1 MSIKTTGIWI
11 ASVIAAGAI
20 GWYAAM
26 EVNRGPAFKDEQ
38 DAYERF
44 SNAMTLTD
52 SMEREEVV
60 AKLVRR
66 LTPET
71 LPGAIRALQDDVVD
85 VYNNDLRMIMWYWAQ
100 QDPRGML
107 QTLGTWPEVRVQ
119 RMAAGEAV
127 AAVLRKEGYDAAHAL
142 FEELPTH
149 QRDAAIPSLVLAYL
163 ETGSTPNLIELIE
176 SYQSRDE
183 RDLVAGIVVG
193 QILYLNGPQALA
205 DWVESLPA
213 GQGSKNDLKPVAFR
227 AAQTELLRR
236 DKLEFL
242 ETWLD
247 KIADEPWAAGA
258 RRGVAVNLVKREPLK
273 AIEWVQK
280 LTPEQGH
287 DEILAETLRGFAS
300 YDRIGALEW
309 LRQQKDDPQFD
320 AGFARL
326 SYEFARRDP
335 SISIE
340 LADRVHSPEMFEHL
354 CKSLALEWKDLG
366 EDIRPKWMGKLDELE
381 ARHAAMAK
389 ATPAKAAA
397 PTAAAAPAASAAS
410 AAKKP

>member
-1 MSIKTTGIWI
+1 MSIKTTGI
-11 ASVIAAGAI
+11 AIAALAAGGAI
-20 GWYAAM
+20 GWFAAM

-52 SMEREEVV
+52 SMERTEIV

-71 LPGAIRALQDDVVD
+71 LPGAVRALKDDVVD

-107 QTLGTWPEVRVQ
+107 QEMQTWPEVRVQ

-127 AAVLRKEGYDAAHAL
+127 AGVLRKEGYDAARAL
-142 FEELPTH
+142 FDQMPTH
-149 QRDAAIPSLVLAYL
+149 LRDAAIPNLVLAYL

-176 SYQSRDE
+176 SYQSREE

-193 QILYLNGPQALA
+193 QILHLNGPQALA

-213 GQGSKNDLKPVAFR
+213 GHGSKNDLKAVAYR

-236 DKLEFL
+236 DQLDFL

-247 KIADEPWAAGA
+247 EIADEPWAAGG
-258 RRGVAVNLVKREPLK
+258 RRAVAVNLVKREPLK
-273 AIEWVQK
+273 AIAWVQA
-280 LTPEQGH
+280 LAPEQGR

-300 YDRIGALEW
+300 YDRFGALEW
-309 LRQQKDDPQFD
+309 LRQQKDDPQYD

-326 SYEFARRDP
+326 SYEFASRDP
-335 SISIE
+335 AVSLE
-340 LADRVHSPEMFEHL
+340 LADRVQSPEMFDHL
-354 CKSLALEWKDLG
+354 RGSLALVWKDLG
-366 EDIRPKWMGKLDELE
+366 DDVRPKWMGQLDELA
-381 ARHAAMAK
+381 ARHAAAH
-389 ATPAKAAA
+389 PAAA
-397 PTAAAAPAASAAS
+397 PP